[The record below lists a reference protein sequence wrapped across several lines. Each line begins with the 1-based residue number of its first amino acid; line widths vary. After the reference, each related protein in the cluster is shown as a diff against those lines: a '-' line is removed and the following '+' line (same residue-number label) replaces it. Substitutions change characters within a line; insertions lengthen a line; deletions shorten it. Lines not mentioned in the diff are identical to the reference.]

1 MGGAWGWVRRHWL
14 DLLLPPT
21 AFLLAA
27 AICRQVYW
35 TREGL
40 RYRETER
47 HYRAAAVAMQRG
59 QREAALRE
67 LLTASRTAP
76 GDPPLN
82 FRVGTAL
89 KKLGQPERAA
99 QHFERAVR
107 RMPPNGNSYIGLV
120 RTWCEVGR
128 YDEAERVLRQDVL
141 PRWPH
146 SPDALYY
153 EGLIRRY
160 RQTGTAEI
168 ASAAR
173 CFQRAWQI
181 DPRHLDARYEYGAC
195 QARLGRLD
203 EAERVFR
210 EVMKAAPT
218 YPGVY
223 QGLADVLRQQGRRA
237 EAKQVLA
244 DLQRLEDRK
253 QRMRYLET
261 RRGLRKAQ
269 PGELLELGG
278 LYLAFDR
285 LPAAETVLTEYTLL
299 QSADPHGH
307 RKLAVLYRRQG
318 KPVNARSEQNLA
330 AALERTQRR

>member
-1 MGGAWGWVRRHWL
+1 VHWL

-21 AFLLAA
+21 VFLLAA

-40 RYRETER
+40 RYRETEQ
-47 HYRAAAVAMQRG
+47 HYRAAALAMQQG

-67 LLTASRTAP
+67 LLVASRAAP

-82 FRVGTAL
+82 FRIGSAL
-89 KKLGQPERAA
+89 KNLGQPERAA
-99 QHFERAVR
+99 EHFERAVR
-107 RMPPNGNSYIGLV
+107 RMPPNCSSSLGLV

-160 RQTGTAEI
+160 RQPGSQGWEA
-168 ASAAR
+168 AAR
-173 CFQRAWQI
+173 CFQRAWQL
-181 DPRHLDARYEYGAC
+181 DPKHLDARYEYGVC
-195 QARLGRLD
+195 QARMGKHD
-203 EAERVFR
+203 EAERAFR
-210 EVMKAAPT
+210 EVLKSAPT

-237 EAKQVLA
+237 EAKRLLT
-244 DLQRLEDRK
+244 DLQRLDDRR

-285 LPAAETVLTEYTLL
+285 LPAAEAVLTEYTLR
-299 QSADPHGH
+299 QSTDPRGH
-307 RKLAVLYRRQG
+307 RKLAELYHRQG
-318 KPVNARSEQNLA
+318 KAVNARSEQNLA
-330 AALERTQRR
+330 AVLERASGR